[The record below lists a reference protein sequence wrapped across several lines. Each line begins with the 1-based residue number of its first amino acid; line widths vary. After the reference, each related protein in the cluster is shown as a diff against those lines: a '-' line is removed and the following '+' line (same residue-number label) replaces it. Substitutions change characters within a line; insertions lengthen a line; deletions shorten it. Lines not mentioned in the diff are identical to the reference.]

1 MNPAA
6 PQLIP
11 AYQPFVN
18 VYSGLIDGYE
28 VLARERYGQELRSAG
43 YWFTDANIPHQ
54 TKLNLDQQLREQAF
68 SLWSTEQ
75 YPEFLSINLPPSYA
89 AADDPSHSALL
100 QQLEQSGF
108 DPEQLVIEL
117 TEAAANSDQVQ
128 AIARH
133 YRRAGAQ
140 IAIDDFGSENSQI
153 ERVLA
158 SRPNWLKLDM
168 RLFQSARSSQLH
180 KDVIHGIRYVVE
192 RNKINLICE
201 GIETEDEALLAIDFG
216 STLLQGYLFAP
227 ASTEHLSRDHFQ
239 WLITSLRERY
249 LTQKAFSIRLQERR
263 LQQLKRLMS
272 AFPNFTNE
280 STLVQWPAKQL
291 HNLGVLRMYIVET
304 TGLQARGN
312 FDIHPHVIEIDASA
326 RGRNWCCRPW
336 FAQLVVQCELYN
348 TVGAS
353 DFYRDIQTGKFCRTL
368 ARPLEDGRLLLIDA
382 EADDLQ
388 FSINHEARQKLR

>member
-1 MNPAA
+1 MNTAA
-6 PQLIP
+6 LQLIP

-28 VLARERYGQELRSAG
+28 ALAREQHGQELRSAG
-43 YWFTDANIPHQ
+43 YLFSDPSVPQQ
-54 TKLNLDQQLREQAF
+54 TKLKFDQQLREQAF
-68 SLWSTEQ
+68 SLWSAKQ
-75 YPEFLSINLPPSYA
+75 HPEFLSINLPPGYA

-100 QQLEQSGF
+100 QQLERTGF
-108 DPEQLVIEL
+108 NPGQLVIEL
-117 TEAAANSDQVQ
+117 TESAAESDQVQ

-133 YRRAGAQ
+133 YRRAGALV
-140 IAIDDFGSENSQI
+140 AIDDFGSENSQI

-168 RLFQSARSSQLH
+168 RFFQSARSSQLH

-201 GIETEDEALLAIDFG
+201 GIETEEEALLAIDFG
-216 STLLQGYLFAP
+216 STLLQGFLFAP
-227 ASTEHLSRDHFQ
+227 ASTEHLPRDHFK
-239 WLITSLRERY
+239 WMITALRERY
-249 LTQKAFSIRLQERR
+249 LTKKAFSIRLQERR
-263 LQQLKRLMS
+263 LQQLKRLMG
-272 AFPNFTNE
+272 AFPNFTDE

-291 HNLGVLRMYIVET
+291 HNLGVLRMYIVEP
-304 TGLQARGN
+304 TGLQAQGN
-312 FDIHPHVIEIDASA
+312 FDVHPHTIEVDNSA
-326 RGRNWCCRPW
+326 CGQNWSCRPW

-348 TVGAS
+348 SVSAS
-353 DFYRDIQTGKFCRTL
+353 DFYRDIQTSKFCRTM

-388 FSINHEARQKLR
+388 FDIDHEARQKLR